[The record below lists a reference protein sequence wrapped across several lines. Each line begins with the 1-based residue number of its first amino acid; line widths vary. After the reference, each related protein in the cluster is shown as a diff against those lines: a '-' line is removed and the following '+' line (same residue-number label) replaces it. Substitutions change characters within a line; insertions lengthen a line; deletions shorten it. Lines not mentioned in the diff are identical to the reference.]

1 MNNLTQRAI
10 TAAIGI
16 PIVVV
21 LAYLGDWYFVGLV
34 AFVVFV
40 AQNEFYAL
48 RNELMTKRHHAIGLL
63 LGVMMVVMQFN
74 VPVMLDI
81 GILILTGL
89 LMYDTFDT
97 DNNRVWDQLAWMAA
111 GLVYPALIFSYF
123 VPLREAWSA
132 TLTDVQ
138 HFSIPVTLLVMVW
151 CIDTFAYAFGKT
163 MGKRPLAPSI
173 SPKKTWEGAMGGFF
187 GALVAMVM
195 MKLTMLEFL
204 SWFDIL
210 MCTIL
215 GGIGG
220 QVGDLVQ
227 SRLKRIVGVKDS
239 GRFMPGH
246 GGILDRID
254 GLILVV
260 PLYYVYL
267 NFVLG

>member
-34 AFVVFV
+34 AFVVFI

-48 RNELMTKRHHAIGLL
+48 RKESMTKRHHAIGLL
-63 LGVMMVVMQFN
+63 LGVMLVVMQFN
-74 VPVMLDI
+74 VPIMLDLS
-81 GILILTGL
+81 ILVVTAL

-97 DNNRVWDQLAWMAA
+97 DNNQVWDQLAWMAV
-111 GLVYPALIFSYF
+111 GLVYPAVIFSYF
-123 VPLREAWSA
+123 VPLREAWSD
-132 TLTDVQ
+132 TLTDMQ
-138 HFSIPVTLLVMVW
+138 HFAIPVALLIMVW

-163 MGKRPLAPSI
+163 MGKRPLAPLI
-173 SPKKTWEGAMGGFF
+173 SPKKTWEGAIGGFI
-187 GALVAMVM
+187 GALVAMVI
-195 MKLTMLEFL
+195 MKLTMLDFL
-204 SWFDIL
+204 SWVDIII
-210 MCTIL
+210 CTIL

-239 GRFMPGH
+239 GSFMPGH